1 MSSALVAWHWCR
13 WNRAMATF
21 LKAQGHCR
29 WTASSQ
35 SPACRERS
43 RCCVDAPVRRHL
55 GDNQF
60 RHLRHQSLDFLHASD
75 HVADAFWVAD
85 PVVLKAFWCAG
96 ELDRSSHP
104 IPPERSTMR
113 WPKEI
118 PWSPK
123 HLFMQPRGGDL
134 SRQWALVYGA
144 SCVTVR
150 LKARSLR

>member
-1 MSSALVAWHWCR
+1 M
-13 WNRAMATF
+13 NTF
-21 LKAQGHCR
+21 FKFD
-29 WTASSQ
+29 
-35 SPACRERS
+35 PKK
-43 RCCVDAPVRRHL
+43 
-55 GDNQF
+55 DNKLLTEF
-60 RHLRHQSLDFLHASD
+60 AKLPLITLITLT
-75 HVADAFWVAD
+75 DAFWVAD

-123 HLFMQPRGGDL
+123 HLFMQPV
-134 SRQWALVYGA
+134 SRQSALVCGA
-144 SCVTVR
+144 SSVTVK